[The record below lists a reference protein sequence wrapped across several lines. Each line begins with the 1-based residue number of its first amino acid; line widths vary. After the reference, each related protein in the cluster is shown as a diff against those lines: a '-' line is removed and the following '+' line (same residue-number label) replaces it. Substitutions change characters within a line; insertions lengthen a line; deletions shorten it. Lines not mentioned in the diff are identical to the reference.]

1 MTAMTIMTAILMTVT
16 PVMTAMTA
24 MLMTVTTVMTVE
36 PVDVRRSV
44 TAMAAVTAL
53 TGHMSEMT
61 HTCI

>member
-1 MTAMTIMTAILMTVT
+1 MTSMTIMTAILMTVT

-36 PVDVRRSV
+36 PVDVRRPV

>member
-24 MLMTVTTVMTVE
+24 MLMTVTTGMTVE
-36 PVDVRRSV
+36 PVDVRRPV

>member
-36 PVDVRRSV
+36 PVDVRRPV

>member
-1 MTAMTIMTAILMTVT
+1 MTAILMTVT

-36 PVDVRRSV
+36 PVDVRRRV